1 MAARSAASA
10 LSVWFH
16 ERGKPQRAPPAQD
29 NHRGI
34 GAKATGRALEMRD
47 RRRRYRNKRLV
58 DGDFG
63 VYAADY
69 FSRASRFGIVILLL
83 IGAGMLNSPSLYVG
97 SPISNSCSLNNSQYV
112 RSMLLA
118 SARAACLLFVRPSRS
133 GRIGPKE
140 EKAR

>member
-1 MAARSAASA
+1 MSLKGSGPFPLR
-10 LSVWFH
+10 
-16 ERGKPQRAPPAQD
+16 
-29 NHRGI
+29 
-34 GAKATGRALEMRD
+34 
-47 RRRRYRNKRLV
+47 RNKRLV

-63 VYAADY
+63 VYAADC
-69 FSRASRFGIVILLL
+69 FSRASRFGIMILLL

-112 RSMLLA
+112 RSTLLA